1 MFGTNTH
8 VPSVVGAPLPIPVP
22 SKEYDACPVT
32 DVLRRVGDR
41 WTLLILILL
50 GRRPHRFNEL
60 HRSVE
65 GISQRMLTRTLRAL
79 ERDGLAARTVY
90 PTIPPSVEYDL
101 TPLGRT
107 LLNPLSALA
116 AWAVDHGAEIAT
128 ARDRFGAHSS
138 PPSEQL
144 GLAQPTESSSDI
156 GP

>member
-1 MFGTNTH
+1 MSGTNTQ
-8 VPSVVGAPLPIPVP
+8 VPSVLSAPLPGPVL
-22 SKEYDACPVT
+22 SEEYDACPVT

-50 GRRPHRFNEL
+50 GKGPHRFNEL

-116 AWAVDHGAEIAT
+116 DWAVDHGEEIAT
-128 ARDRFGAHSS
+128 ARDRHDAHS
-138 PPSEQL
+138 PLHIRP
-144 GLAQPTESSSDI
+144 
-156 GP
+156 